1 MSKRPG
7 PEMQNHPLGAIRT
20 PVRAWAR
27 RTAFL
32 LAAGLLV
39 TGCNQ
44 PDLTPYDM
52 KRAKEFVLSSLPA
65 LPPDPSN
72 AFGDNPQAASFG
84 EQLFFDT
91 SLSANEEISC
101 ASCHKPELNFQ
112 DGLPVGVGL
121 GTTPRRTMPLEG
133 VQWGA
138 WFFWDGRKDSQWSQA
153 LEPFETPAE
162 HGLTRDMVARKVLV
176 KYSGEYEALFGDAPT
191 MNGWPFFAS
200 PLLPGVPMENW
211 YGVPEDIRHEI
222 NTVFGNIGKAL
233 AAYQRTLLPRE
244 SRFDR
249 FFEARMNGREVPDS
263 DQLSADEIE
272 GFKLF
277 TGKARCD
284 NCHSGP
290 LFTDDFFH
298 NTGVPIANSDRPDY
312 GRAPAVLFLKKDI
325 FSCLGDYSDAK
336 PEECR
341 ELNFMSE
348 DPAVF
353 EGAFKTPGLRGV
365 SARPPFMHAGQIKT
379 LEAVVDHYVAAP
391 DPFFD
396 LPELDGTISEHGK
409 HTEVPDIELTDAE
422 KSQLVAFLKTL

>member
-1 MSKRPG
+1 MNKTVASNKPHILSS
-7 PEMQNHPLGAIRT
+7 Q
-20 PVRAWAR
+20 VRWSAR
-27 RTAFL
+27 RVAFL
-32 LAAGLLV
+32 VVTGLLV

-72 AFGDNPQAASFG
+72 AFGDDPKAAEFG
-84 EQLFFDT
+84 EKLFFDT
-91 SLSANEEISC
+91 SLSANGEIAC
-101 ASCHKPELNFQ
+101 ASCHKPDEKFQ
-112 DGLPVGVGL
+112 DSRPLGVGL

-153 LEPFETPAE
+153 LEPLETPAE

-176 KYSGEYEALFGDAPT
+176 KYPEEYKGLFGEAPT

-211 YGVPEDIRHEI
+211 YGVSEEIQDEI
-222 NTVFGNIGKAL
+222 NRVFGNIGKAI
-233 AAYQRTLLPRE
+233 AAYQRTLVPGE

-249 FFEARMNGREVPDS
+249 FFEARMKGQEPPEA
-263 DQLSADEIE
+263 DQLTADEIE

-298 NTGVPIANSDRPDY
+298 NTGVPIANPDKPDY

-325 FSCLGDYSDAK
+325 FSCLGPYSDAE

-365 SARPPFMHAGQIKT
+365 SLRPPFMHAGQIAT
-379 LEAVVDHYVAAP
+379 LEEVVDHYVEAP

-396 LPELDGTISEHGK
+396 LPELDGSITDHGK
-409 HTEVPDIELTDAE
+409 HTEAPDIELTDEE
-422 KSQLVAFLKTL
+422 KRQLVAFLKTL